1 MKFSSPVTRSLL
13 GLTLIASS
21 ATVVW
26 AQTSP
31 ETAAT
36 PDMSQRMQDLE
47 KQVTE
52 LRAALAAMQAQKAAP
67 VPDAAPATPAVATT
81 AVATPAAAAPAP
93 PAGPTITSLL
103 GPTTLSGFVD
113 VYYGLNFAHPG
124 ARGNTLRNF
133 DIETNQFGLN
143 MIELIADKAP
153 DAAASRLGYHVSL
166 GFGQAQNTVNAGEG
180 KDTSGIGQFDQY
192 LKEGYLS
199 YLAPVGKGL
208 QIDVG
213 KFVTPHGAEVIE
225 SKDNWNYSR
234 GLLFAYAIPYYHFG
248 ARAKYTFNDKYSLTG
263 FFVNGWNNVVDN
275 NSAKTGG
282 LSLGWNPS
290 KKLAIAENYMAGPEQ
305 LNNNSNWRQ
314 LSDTTVTYTPN
325 AKLGLNF
332 NYDYGHDRVTPLA
345 GPTTSVYWTGIAGYI
360 RYALPHDVAIAGRYE
375 YYNDHYG
382 FTTLTPQHVQEFTGT
397 LERTLYSHLISRF
410 EFRHDV
416 SNQAVF
422 AHGPL
427 TGVDK
432 FQNTVTG
439 GLILTFDTK

>member
-1 MKFSSPVTRSLL
+1 
-13 GLTLIASS
+13 
-21 ATVVW
+21 
-26 AQTSP
+26 
-31 ETAAT
+31 
-36 PDMSQRMQDLE
+36 MSQRMQDLE

-81 AVATPAAAAPAP
+81 AVATPAAAAPAA

-282 LSLGWNPS
+282 LSLGWNPT

-410 EFRHDV
+410 EFRHDM

>member
-1 MKFSSPVTRSLL
+1 M
-13 GLTLIASS
+13 G
-21 ATVVW
+21 
-26 AQTSP
+26 
-31 ETAAT
+31 
-36 PDMSQRMQDLE
+36 QRMQDLE

-52 LRAALAAMQAQKAAP
+52 LRAALAAMQAQKAAAAP
-67 VPDAAPATPAVATT
+67 SPAPETPAPATATV
-81 AVATPAAAAPAP
+81 AVATPATTAPAAPT
-93 PAGPTITSLL
+93 GPTITSLL

-113 VYYGLNFAHPG
+113 VYYGQNFAHPG

-133 DIETNQFGLN
+133 DIQTNQFGLN
-143 MIELIADKAP
+143 MIELVADKGP

-166 GFGQAQNTVNAGEG
+166 GFGQAMNLVNSSEPVAGLG
-180 KDTSGIGQFDQY
+180 FDQY

-199 YLAPVGKGL
+199 YLAKVGKGL

-225 SKDNWNYSR
+225 TKDNWNYSR

-275 NSAKTGG
+275 NTAKTYGM
-282 LSLGWNPS
+282 SLGWNPN
-290 KKLAIAENYMAGPEQ
+290 KKVSVTENYMAGPEQ
-305 LNNNSNWRQ
+305 LNNNSDWRQ
-314 LSDTTVTYTPN
+314 LTDTVVTYNPN
-325 AKLGLNF
+325 AKLNF
-332 NYDYGHDRVTPLA
+332 MANFDYGHDTQNSQSAP
-345 GPTTSVYWTGIAGYI
+345 PKSVYWTGIAGYA
-360 RYALPHDVAIAGRYE
+360 RYNLPHDFAVTGRYE

-382 FTTLTPQHVQEFTGT
+382 FTTGTAQHVQEFTGT

-410 EFRHDV
+410 EFRHDM

>member
-1 MKFSSPVTRSLL
+1 
-13 GLTLIASS
+13 
-21 ATVVW
+21 
-26 AQTSP
+26 
-31 ETAAT
+31 
-36 PDMSQRMQDLE
+36 MQDLE

-67 VPDAAPATPAVATT
+67 APEAAPASPAPATA
-81 AVATPAAAAPAP
+81 AVATPAAAGPAAL
-93 PAGPTITSLL
+93 AGPTITSLL

-113 VYYGLNFAHPG
+113 VYYGFNPAHPG

-133 DIETNQFGLN
+133 DILTNQFGLN
-143 MIELIADKAP
+143 MIELVADKGP
-153 DAAASRLGYHVSL
+153 DATASRLGYHVAL
-166 GFGQAQNTVNAGEG
+166 GFGQAMNLVNSSEPV
-180 KDTSGIGQFDQY
+180 TGIGFDQY

-199 YLAPVGKGL
+199 YLAKVGKGL

-225 SKDNWNYSR
+225 TKDNWNYSR
-234 GLLFAYAIPYYHFG
+234 GLLFSWAIPYYHFG

-275 NSAKTGG
+275 NTAKTYGM
-282 LSLGWNPS
+282 SLGWNPN
-290 KKLAIAENYMAGPEQ
+290 KKVSVTENYMAGPEQ
-305 LNNNSNWRQ
+305 LNNNSDWRQ
-314 LSDTTVTYTPN
+314 LTDTVVTYNPN
-325 AKLGLNF
+325 AKLGYILNF
-332 NYDYGHDRVTPLA
+332 DYGHDTQHSLLA
-345 GPTTSVYWTGIAGYI
+345 PPKSVYWTGIAGYV

-382 FTTLTPQHVQEFTGT
+382 FTTGTAQHVQEFTGT

-410 EFRHDV
+410 EFRHDM

-427 TGVDK
+427 AGLDK
-432 FQNTVTG
+432 FQNTITG